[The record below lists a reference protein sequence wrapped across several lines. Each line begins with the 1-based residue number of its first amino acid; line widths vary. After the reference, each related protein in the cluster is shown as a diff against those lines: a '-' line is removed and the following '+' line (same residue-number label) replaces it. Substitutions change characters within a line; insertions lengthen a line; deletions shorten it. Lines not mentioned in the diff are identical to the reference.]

1 MKYVVKENHRTEFPN
16 PIILKQGEK
25 VVTGKTSE
33 ETVGE
38 TPYDENWTGWILCTK
53 LDKSNDGW
61 VPEQIIQIEND
72 FGIITEDYS
81 AKELDVD
88 KGVVVEGIK
97 ELNGWMLSEN
107 KNTNE
112 TGWVPLDKLRKF

>member
-1 MKYVVKENHRTEFPN
+1 MKYIVKENHRTEYPN

-25 VVTGKTSE
+25 VIVGKTSE

-81 AKELDVD
+81 AKELDID

-97 ELNGWMLSEN
+97 ELNGWLLSEN

-112 TGWVPLDKLRKF
+112 IGWIPMDKLEKI